1 MVLIK
6 SNTLGRYHNKYI
18 ISIIKHKGEANINK
32 NKDLSFLNIMAERS
46 MGFSP
51 QHKIAFH

>member
-18 ISIIKHKGEANINK
+18 ISIIKHKGEGNINK
-32 NKDLSFLNIMAERS
+32 NFSFLNIMTERS
-46 MGFSP
+46 VGFSP
-51 QHKIAFH
+51 QYNTAFH